1 MLGLT
6 DISQA
11 SQLFQSSLTAVDLGE
26 VRTIELD
33 FDSVC
38 IPEAKG
44 LTQRLGQNERARTDP
59 IFLSLGASQ

>member
-6 DISQA
+6 YISQA
-11 SQLFQSSLTAVDLGE
+11 SQLFQSSVTAVDLGE

-33 FDSVC
+33 FSFVC

-44 LTQRLGQNERARTDP
+44 VAQRLRQNERTRTDP
-59 IFLSLGASQ
+59 IFLSIGASQ